1 MEDKA
6 LPIKINKSS
15 EFKKNLKKLEKK
27 YRSIEEDLEPLIQ
40 QLESGETPG
49 ARISG
54 NKYPVYKAR
63 VKNSDN
69 KKGQSSGYRVI
80 YYTITPSAILLT
92 TIYSKSERGNISNS
106 LSERLRQREIE
117 DLIEQE
123 EIEVEQQDREI
134 VTTDAPDVESGE

>member
-1 MEDKA
+1 MEDKT
-6 LPIKINKSS
+6 LPTIEVDEGI
-15 EFKKNLKKLEKK
+15 EFKKNIKELRKK
-27 YRSIEEDLEPLIQ
+27 YRSIKEDIKPLIQ

-54 NKYPVYKAR
+54 NKYPVYKVR

-80 YYTITPSAILLT
+80 YYTVTPAAILLI
-92 TIYSKSERGNISNS
+92 TIYSKSERANISN
-106 LSERLRQREIE
+106 REIE

-123 EIEVEQQDREI
+123 EIEVERQDREI
-134 VTTDAPDVESGE
+134 VTTDAPNVESGE

>member
-6 LPIKINKSS
+6 LPIKVDRSI
-15 EFKKNLKKLEKK
+15 EFKKNIKKLEKK
-27 YRSIEEDLEPLIQ
+27 YRSIEEDIEPLIQ

-49 ARISG
+49 DRISG

-80 YYTITPSAILLT
+80 YYTIVTDAILLT
-92 TIYSKSERGNISNS
+92 TIYSKSERGNISN
-106 LSERLRQREIE
+106 REIE

-123 EIEVEQQDREI
+123 EIEVKQQDREI
-134 VTTDAPDVESGE
+134 VTTDPPDVEGGE

>member
-1 MEDKA
+1 MEDKP
-6 LPIKINKSS
+6 LPIKIDKSI
-15 EFKKNLKKLEKK
+15 EFKKNIKKLEKK

-49 ARISG
+49 DRISG
-54 NKYPVYKAR
+54 NKYPVYKVR

-80 YYTITPSAILLT
+80 YYTITTAAILLT
-92 TIYSKSERGNISNS
+92 TIYSKSERGNISN
-106 LSERLRQREIE
+106 REIE

-134 VTTDAPDVESGE
+134 VTRDPEDVESGE

>member
-6 LPIKINKSS
+6 LPIKVDKSI
-15 EFKKNLKKLEKK
+15 EFKKNIKKLEKK

-49 ARISG
+49 DRISG
-54 NKYPVYKAR
+54 NKYPVYKVR

-80 YYTITPSAILLT
+80 YYTITPESILLT
-92 TIYSKSERGNISNS
+92 TIYSKSERANISN
-106 LSERLRQREIE
+106 REIE

-123 EIEVEQQDREI
+123 KIEVEQQDREI
-134 VTTDAPDVESGE
+134 VTRDPEDVESGE

>member
-6 LPIKINKSS
+6 LPIKVDKSI

-27 YRSIEEDLEPLIQ
+27 YRSIEEDLEPLIK

-69 KKGQSSGYRVI
+69 KKGQSSGYRVL
-80 YYTITPSAILLT
+80 YYTITTDAILLT
-92 TIYSKSERGNISNS
+92 TIYSKSERGNISN
-106 LSERLRQREIE
+106 REIE

-123 EIEVEQQDREI
+123 EIEVAQQCREI
-134 VTTDAPDVESGE
+134 IPTDAPDVESGE

>member
-6 LPIKINKSS
+6 LPIKIDKSR
-15 EFKKNLKKLEKK
+15 EFKKNLKKLERK

-49 ARISG
+49 DRISG
-54 NKYPVYKAR
+54 NKYPVYKVR

-80 YYTITPSAILLT
+80 YYTITTDAILLT
-92 TIYSKSERGNISNS
+92 TIYSKSERGNISN
-106 LSERLRQREIE
+106 REIE

>member
-1 MEDKA
+1 MEDKP
-6 LPIKINKSS
+6 LPIKIDKSI
-15 EFKKNLKKLEKK
+15 EFKKNIKKLEKK

-49 ARISG
+49 DRISG
-54 NKYPVYKAR
+54 NKYPVYKVR

-80 YYTITPSAILLT
+80 YYTITTAAILLT
-92 TIYSKSERGNISNS
+92 TIYSKSERTNISN
-106 LSERLRQREIE
+106 REIE

-134 VTTDAPDVESGE
+134 VTRDPEDVESGE

>member
-1 MEDKA
+1 MEGKA
-6 LPIKINKSS
+6 LPIKVERSI
-15 EFKKNLKKLEKK
+15 EFKKNIKKLEKK
-27 YRSIEEDLEPLIQ
+27 YRSIEEDLEPLIK

-49 ARISG
+49 DRISG

-80 YYTITPSAILLT
+80 YYTIATNAILLT
-92 TIYSKSERGNISNS
+92 TIYSKSERANISN
-106 LSERLRQREIE
+106 REIE
-117 DLIEQE
+117 DLIEQQ

-134 VTTDAPDVESGE
+134 MTTDAPDVESGE

>member
-49 ARISG
+49 DRISG

-69 KKGQSSGYRVI
+69 KKGKSSGYRVI
-80 YYTITPSAILLT
+80 YYTITTDAILLT
-92 TIYSKSERGNISNS
+92 TIYSKSERGNISN
-106 LSERLRQREIE
+106 REIE

-134 VTTDAPDVESGE
+134 VTTDSEDVESRE

>member
-6 LPIKINKSS
+6 LPIKVDRSI
-15 EFKKNLKKLEKK
+15 EFKKNIKKLEKK
-27 YRSIEEDLEPLIQ
+27 YRSIEEDIEPLIQ

-54 NKYPVYKAR
+54 NKYPVYKTR

-80 YYTITPSAILLT
+80 YYTITTDAILLT
-92 TIYSKSERGNISNS
+92 TIYSKSERGNISN
-106 LSERLRQREIE
+106 REIE
-117 DLIEQE
+117 ELIEQE

-134 VTTDAPDVESGE
+134 VTTDPPDVESGE

>member
-6 LPIKINKSS
+6 LPIKVDRSI
-15 EFKKNLKKLEKK
+15 EFKKNIKKLEKK
-27 YRSIEEDLEPLIQ
+27 YRS
-40 QLESGETPG
+40 
-49 ARISG
+49 ISG

-80 YYTITPSAILLT
+80 YYTIVTDAILLT
-92 TIYSKSERGNISNS
+92 TIYSKSERGNISN
-106 LSERLRQREIE
+106 REIE

-134 VTTDAPDVESGE
+134 VTTDPPDVESGE

>member
-1 MEDKA
+1 MEGKA
-6 LPIKINKSS
+6 LPIKVERSI
-15 EFKKNLKKLEKK
+15 EFKKNIKKIEKK

-49 ARISG
+49 DRISG
-54 NKYPVYKAR
+54 NKYPVYKVR

-80 YYTITPSAILLT
+80 YYTVTPAAILLI
-92 TIYSKSERGNISNS
+92 TIYSKSERANISN
-106 LSERLRQREIE
+106 REIE

>member
-6 LPIKINKSS
+6 LPIKINKSI

-49 ARISG
+49 DRISG

-92 TIYSKSERGNISNS
+92 TIYSKSERGNISN
-106 LSERLRQREIE
+106 REIE

-134 VTTDAPDVESGE
+134 VTTDPEDVESGE

>member
-6 LPIKINKSS
+6 LPIKVDKSS

-27 YRSIEEDLEPLIQ
+27 YRSIEEDLEPLIK

-49 ARISG
+49 DRISG
-54 NKYPVYKAR
+54 NKYPVYKIR

-80 YYTITPSAILLT
+80 YYTITTEAILLT
-92 TIYSKSERGNISNS
+92 TIYSKSERANISN
-106 LSERLRQREIE
+106 REIE

-123 EIEVEQQDREI
+123 EIKVERQDREI
-134 VTTDAPDVESGE
+134 VTTDSEDVESGK

>member
-6 LPIKINKSS
+6 LPIKVDKSI
-15 EFKKNLKKLEKK
+15 EFKKNIKKLEKK

-49 ARISG
+49 DRISG
-54 NKYPVYKAR
+54 NKYPVYKVR

-80 YYTITPSAILLT
+80 YYTVTPAAILLI
-92 TIYSKSERGNISNS
+92 TIYSKSDRANISN
-106 LSERLRQREIE
+106 REIE

-123 EIEVEQQDREI
+123 EIEVERQDREI

>member
-6 LPIKINKSS
+6 LPIKIDKSI

-80 YYTITPSAILLT
+80 YYTITTDAILLT
-92 TIYSKSERGNISNS
+92 TIYSKSERGNISN
-106 LSERLRQREIE
+106 REIE

>member
-1 MEDKA
+1 MEDKTQ
-6 LPIKINKSS
+6 PKIEVNEGL
-15 EFKKNLKKLEKK
+15 EFKKNIKELRKK
-27 YRSIEEDLEPLIQ
+27 YRSVKENIKPLIQ

-49 ARISG
+49 SRISG

-80 YYTITPSAILLT
+80 YYTITTDAILLT
-92 TIYSKSERGNISNS
+92 TIYSKSERGNISN
-106 LSERLRQREIE
+106 REIE

>member
-6 LPIKINKSS
+6 LPIKVDKSI

-27 YRSIEEDLEPLIQ
+27 YRSIEKDLEPLIQ

-49 ARISG
+49 SRISG
-54 NKYPVYKAR
+54 NKYPVYKIR

-69 KKGQSSGYRVI
+69 KKGQSGGYRVI
-80 YYTITPSAILLT
+80 YYTKTPEAILLT
-92 TIYSKSERGNISNS
+92 TIYSKSERENISN
-106 LSERLRQREIE
+106 REIE

-123 EIEVEQQDREI
+123 KIEVERQDQEI
-134 VTTDAPDVESGE
+134 ATTDPEDSVM

>member
-6 LPIKINKSS
+6 LPIKINKSI

-49 ARISG
+49 DRISG

-80 YYTITPSAILLT
+80 YYTITTDAILLT
-92 TIYSKSERGNISNS
+92 TIYSKSERGNISN
-106 LSERLRQREIE
+106 REIE

-123 EIEVEQQDREI
+123 EIEVKQQDREI
-134 VTTDAPDVESGE
+134 VTTDPEDVESGE

>member
-1 MEDKA
+1 MEDKP
-6 LPIKINKSS
+6 LPIKIDKSI
-15 EFKKNLKKLEKK
+15 EFKKNIKKLEKK

-49 ARISG
+49 DRISG
-54 NKYPVYKAR
+54 NKYPVYKVR

-80 YYTITPSAILLT
+80 YYTITPESILLT
-92 TIYSKSERGNISNS
+92 TIYSKSERGNISN
-106 LSERLRQREIE
+106 REIE

-123 EIEVEQQDREI
+123 EIKVEQQDREI
-134 VTTDAPDVESGE
+134 VTTDAPDVESGENS

>member
-6 LPIKINKSS
+6 LPIKVDRSS

-49 ARISG
+49 DRISG

-80 YYTITPSAILLT
+80 YYTIATEAILLT
-92 TIYSKSERGNISNS
+92 TIYSKSERANISN
-106 LSERLRQREIE
+106 REIE

-123 EIEVEQQDREI
+123 EIEVERQDREI
-134 VTTDAPDVESGE
+134 VTTDPEDVESGE

>member
-80 YYTITPSAILLT
+80 YYTITTDAILLT
-92 TIYSKSERGNISNS
+92 TIYSKSERGNISN
-106 LSERLRQREIE
+106 REIE

>member
-6 LPIKINKSS
+6 LPIKVDKSI
-15 EFKKNLKKLEKK
+15 EFKKNIKKLEKK

-49 ARISG
+49 DRISG
-54 NKYPVYKAR
+54 NKYPVYKVR

-80 YYTITPSAILLT
+80 YYTITTDAILLT
-92 TIYSKSERGNISNS
+92 TIYSKSERANISN
-106 LSERLRQREIE
+106 REIE

-123 EIEVEQQDREI
+123 EIEVERQDREI